1 MAPLHASAVAKWAI
15 ANDLGLSQPDPEQIT
30 LADSQL
36 ARFAGEYRQPL
47 AKFSIKTSESGLTA
61 TVTSSNPFTN
71 EDGEPYDVHL
81 APISCCSFVV
91 TDEAAKGSRVDFI
104 DGASSGEAPAYV
116 RFGSRLSKRQ

>member
-1 MAPLHASAVAKWAI
+1 MGGEAASAIAKWAI

-47 AKFSIKTSESGLTA
+47 ARISIKASESGLTA

-71 EDGEPYDVHL
+71 EDREPHDVHL

-91 TDEAAKGSRVDFI
+91 TDEAAKGSWVDFI
-104 DGASSGEAPAYV
+104 DGASAGEAPAYV
-116 RFGSRLSKRQ
+116 RFSGRLSKRQ